1 MKVINRVKEISIK
14 KTILVIFAAVTVL
27 TISQSLIYMA
37 IKIVDKI
44 DGVEALYSR
53 EFWKGVNYDKKN
65 NR

>member
-14 KTILVIFAAVTVL
+14 KTILFIFAAISVL

-53 EFWKGVNYDKKN
+53 EF
-65 NR
+65 

>member
-1 MKVINRVKEISIK
+1 MKVINRVKEISVK
-14 KTILVIFAAVTVL
+14 KIILVIFAAVAVL

-53 EFWKGVNYDKKN
+53 EF
-65 NR
+65 

>member
-1 MKVINRVKEISIK
+1 MKVINRVKEIPIK
-14 KTILVIFAAVTVL
+14 KTILVIFASVAVL

-53 EFWKGVNYDKKN
+53 EF
-65 NR
+65 

>member
-1 MKVINRVKEISIK
+1 DCFFKKTKRRNTMKVINRVKEIPIK
-14 KTILVIFAAVTVL
+14 KTILVIFASVAVL

-53 EFWKGVNYDKKN
+53 EF
-65 NR
+65 